1 MPLKLNMKE
10 YASKEK
16 FANLGQILPSND
28 SVQGDIKVGD
38 LMLYRSDTLVLF
50 YKDFNENFYKYTKIG
65 SIKNTDE
72 LLKAL
77 GNADV
82 KVKLSFKNSLKP
94 TFLNLFL

>member
-1 MPLKLNMKE
+1 MPLEFDMKE
-10 YASKEK
+10 HASKEK
-16 FANLGQILPSND
+16 FANLEQILSSND

-50 YKDFNENFYKYTKIG
+50 YKDFNENFYKYIKIG
-65 SIKNTDE
+65 TIKNTDE

-82 KVKLSFKNSLKP
+82 KVKFKLQK
-94 TFLNLFL
+94 